1 MARVAIALGSNLGDR
16 LAHLRAGVAAL
27 SGLGEVVDVSSLFET
42 EPVGGP
48 DQGRYLNAVA
58 VVETNL
64 EPSELLDRL
73 LGIERTRGRVRDERW
88 GPRTL
93 DLDVVAYEDRVV
105 AEPDLVIPHPRAH
118 ERGFVLAP
126 LVEVWP
132 EAVLADGSSAT
143 SAWSRVD
150 QSGLKRW
157 RGDWRRHAPGLG
169 VEATIWVGSQ
179 VVLFGAWLAVVVL
192 LPRAESNPLLL
203 ALGGSVAIG
212 GVVVLEAARRSLGR
226 ELTPFPQPRR
236 SPTLVDS
243 GVYRWVRHPIYSGVI
258 MLLAGAAV
266 AVGSAPGLMVTA
278 ALAVFFAFK
287 ARVEERALSVGIP
300 GYTDYLRRVR
310 SRFIPLRTQ
319 RRRDGRP

>member
-16 LAHLRAGVAAL
+16 LDHLRAGVAAL
-27 SGLGEVVDVSSLFET
+27 SELGEVVDASSLFET

-58 VVETNL
+58 LVETDL

-73 LGIERTRGRVRDERW
+73 RGIEQARGRVRHERW

-93 DLDVVAYEDRVV
+93 DLDIVAYEDRVV
-105 AEPDLVIPHPRAH
+105 DELDLEIPHPRAH

-132 EAVLADGSSAT
+132 EAILADGSSAA
-143 SAWSRVD
+143 SDWSRVD

-157 RGDWRRHAPGLG
+157 RGDWRRHAPNLG
-169 VEATIWVGSQ
+169 VEATMWVGAQ
-179 VVLFGAWLAVVVL
+179 IVLFGAWLAVVVL
-192 LPRAESNPLLL
+192 LPRAESNPLLVG
-203 ALGGSVAIG
+203 LGGSVAIG
-212 GVVVLEAARRSLGR
+212 GVVMLEAARRSLGR

-236 SPTLVDS
+236 SPSLVDS
-243 GVYRWVRHPIYSGVI
+243 GVYRWVRHPIYTGVV
-258 MLLAGAAV
+258 MLLAGAAI
-266 AVGSAPGLMVTA
+266 AAGSASALVVTA
-278 ALAVFFAFK
+278 VLAVFFAFK
-287 ARVEERALSVGIP
+287 ARVEERALSVGVP
-300 GYTDYLRRVR
+300 GYTGYLRRVK
-310 SRFIPLRTQ
+310 SRFIPLSAL

>member
-1 MARVAIALGSNLGDR
+1 MSE
-16 LAHLRAGVAAL
+16 
-27 SGLGEVVDVSSLFET
+27 LGEVGDVSSLFET

-58 VVETNL
+58 VVETDV
-64 EPSELLDRL
+64 EPPELLDRL
-73 LGIERTRGRVRDERW
+73 LEIERARGRVRDERW

-93 DLDVVAYEDRVV
+93 DLDVVAYENRVV

-132 EAVLADGSSAT
+132 EAVLADGSSAA
-143 SAWSRVD
+143 SAWARVD
-150 QSGLKRW
+150 HSGLKRW

-169 VEATIWVGSQ
+169 VEARIWVGVQ
-179 VVLFGAWLAVVVL
+179 IVLFGAWLAVVVL
-192 LPRAESNPLLL
+192 LPRAESNLLL
-203 ALGGSVAIG
+203 LVLGGSLAIG

-236 SPTLVDS
+236 RPTLVDA
-243 GVYRWVRHPIYSGVI
+243 GVYRWVRHPIYSGVV

-278 ALAVFFAFK
+278 VLAVFFAFK

-300 GYTDYLRRVR
+300 GYTAYLRRVT
-310 SRFIPLRTQ
+310 SRFIPL
-319 RRRDGRP
+319 P

>member
-1 MARVAIALGSNLGDR
+1 MARVAVALGSNLGDR
-16 LAHLRAGVAAL
+16 LDHLRLGVAAL
-27 SGLGEVVDVSSLFET
+27 SELGEVIDVSSLFET

-48 DQGRYLNAVA
+48 DQGRYLNAIA
-58 VVETNL
+58 LVETDI

-73 LGIERTRGRVRDERW
+73 LGIEQTRGRVRDERW

-93 DLDVVAYEDRVV
+93 DLDIVAYGDRVV
-105 AEPDLVIPHPRAH
+105 AEPDLEIPHPRAH

-132 EAVLADGSSAT
+132 EAILAGGSSAA
-143 SAWSRVD
+143 SAWSHVD

-169 VEATIWVGSQ
+169 VEAAIWVGVQ
-179 VVLFGAWLAVVVL
+179 IVLFGAWLAVVVL

-203 ALGGSVAIG
+203 ALGGSMAIG

-226 ELTPFPQPRR
+226 ELTPFPQPRS
-236 SPTLVDS
+236 SPSLVDS
-243 GVYRWVRHPIYSGVI
+243 GVYRWVRHPIYSGVV

-266 AVGSAPGLMVTA
+266 AVGSAPGLVVTA
-278 ALAVFFAFK
+278 VLAVFFAFK

-300 GYTDYLRRVR
+300 GYTEYLHRVR
-310 SRFIPLRTQ
+310 PRFIPFR
-319 RRRDGRP
+319 